1 MAVVRVLDTVELHR
15 GGESFQVR
23 PGKTTEL
30 FVRLA
35 LEAGSMVRTELLI
48 EDLWSDDARRDGSQH
63 PPSDRLAVASLAG

>member
-1 MAVVRVLDTVELHR
+1 MRSSCIAA
-15 GGESFQVR
+15 GIPFAVR

-48 EDLWSDDARRDGSQH
+48 EDLWSEDAVGHGPQH
-63 PPSDRLAVASLAG
+63 APSDRLPAAPLAG